1 MFEIVNLS
9 SFQLDSTN
17 REIYSNWHRD
27 QIYQLENCDTIICDE
42 KLYLITYYIQALYLS
57 EESIAQHN
65 TKENIRPSNSRI
77 AIAAVTPIT
86 IFFWLFNAS
95 INLSMQPWK
104 KKNLWDSIGVMLS
117 RWLTYKRVQPVVQWI
132 TIIYFIELKKYA
144 MWQK

>member
-1 MFEIVNLS
+1 MFEILNLS
-9 SFQLDSTN
+9 SFQLDSMN
-17 REIYSNWHRD
+17 REIYWHRD

-42 KLYLITYYIQALYLS
+42 KLYLITYIQALYLS

-95 INLSMQPWK
+95 INLSMQP
-104 KKNLWDSIGVMLS
+104 
-117 RWLTYKRVQPVVQWI
+117 
-132 TIIYFIELKKYA
+132 
-144 MWQK
+144 